1 MKQEKKK
8 KKNEKEE
15 EKKKKLVYN
24 FQFSKHFGKFISF
37 YLYNNL
43 GKQVQQSHC
52 AENLI
57 NNQSEKE
64 MEIFIH
70 VNLRI
75 ITQESS
81 QKALR
86 TVLVRQV
93 GKLVCL

>member
-52 AENLI
+52 AENFSVNFNHFEDFRLFVI
-57 NNQSEKE
+57 ENNY
-64 MEIFIH
+64 I
-70 VNLRI
+70 
-75 ITQESS
+75 
-81 QKALR
+81 
-86 TVLVRQV
+86 
-93 GKLVCL
+93 